1 MLSGLSWHQ
10 SALSVEYWLWVDILL
25 ISIMKLS
32 GGYQRIWASDVVL
45 HDGSIFT
52 IFTTGISLAAPAH
65 HHSLSLSPSLSL
77 HNSQTELT

>member
-32 GGYQRIWASDVVL
+32 GGYQGIWASDVVL

-52 IFTTGISLAAPAH
+52 IFTTGISLGGCLLLPPTITLSL
-65 HHSLSLSPSLSL
+65 SLSLSPL
-77 HNSQTELT
+77 